1 MVRDRA
7 CRLALDGQSWTGTTE
22 FDILEAAGPQE
33 AADPVQRLADAVPA
47 IEKKKKKKEARN
59 NRRTTTR
66 SLGGLYRHRCGHSMI
81 SGEFSSD
88 FRDLLQQTKTRREG

>member
-1 MVRDRA
+1 MKDNWTQRDA
-7 CRLALDGQSWTGTTE
+7 HRLALDGQSWTGTE
-22 FDILEAAGPQE
+22 FDILEAAEPQE
-33 AADPVQRLADAVPA
+33 AADPV
-47 IEKKKKKKEARN
+47 KKKKEARN

-88 FRDLLQQTKTRREG
+88 FHDWLRQTKTRRED